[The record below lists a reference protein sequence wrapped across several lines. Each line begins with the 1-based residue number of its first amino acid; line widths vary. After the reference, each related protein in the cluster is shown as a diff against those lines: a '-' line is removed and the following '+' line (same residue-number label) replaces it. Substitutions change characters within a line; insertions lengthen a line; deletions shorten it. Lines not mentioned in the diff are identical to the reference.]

1 MATRIQ
7 KISTNITQRYR
18 LCLKH
23 HDKKDNIQIYR
34 AQYDIARHHA
44 WAGTVLLSVLLALRI
59 FLEMAEN
66 RIIPEIIFIIL
77 GVLIAF
83 YTLGALFFTYR
94 YRRALVQKEL
104 EINQKTVDET
114 LALSSKSE
122 KNQAKQQYKIIK
134 KKVKNQVK
142 KEKKST
148 K

>member
-1 MATRIQ
+1 MT
-7 KISTNITQRYR
+7 
-18 LCLKH
+18 
-23 HDKKDNIQIYR
+23 KKENIQIYR

-44 WAGTVLLSVLLALRI
+44 WAGTVLLSVLLAIRI

-77 GVLIAF
+77 GLLVAF

-104 EINQKTVDET
+104 EIYQKTVDVT